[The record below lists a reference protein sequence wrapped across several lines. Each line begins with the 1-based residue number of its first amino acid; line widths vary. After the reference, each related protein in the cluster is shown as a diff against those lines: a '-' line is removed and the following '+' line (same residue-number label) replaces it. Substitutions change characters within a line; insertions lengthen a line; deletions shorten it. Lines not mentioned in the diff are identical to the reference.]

1 MIKLTIAAAVL
12 TVFSVVG
19 SYIKFMEELISI

>member
-1 MIKLTIAAAVL
+1 MIKLTIGVAVL
-12 TVFSVVG
+12 VVFSVAG